1 MKPTPAFRKVRLRH
15 RRPRTPAQTQNDTMS
30 TSASGAR
37 LEALTKELLNRWQ
50 QTRESWMDVKA
61 REFNERYMLELE
73 SRVKSATTSIANLEA
88 ILRKVRSDC
97 E

>member
-1 MKPTPAFRKVRLRH
+1 MI
-15 RRPRTPAQTQNDTMS
+15 

-37 LEALTKELLNRWQ
+37 LAGLTKELLKRWQ
-50 QTRESWMDVKA
+50 QTRECWMDAKA
-61 REFNERYMLELE
+61 REFEERYLLELE
-73 SRVKSATTSIANLEA
+73 STVRSATNAISNLES

>member
-1 MKPTPAFRKVRLRH
+1 
-15 RRPRTPAQTQNDTMS
+15 MS